1 MPFFAGDYKLDMS
14 SQSAVKQHSPAV
26 EFKGSVFTLT
36 ILLIRRPDLEEI
48 ASDIKSRL
56 SQAPHFFLN
65 APVVLDLSPIRES
78 DEVPNFA
85 AMSELLREQQLVA
98 VGVTNGSDEQN
109 EAAVSAG
116 FALMQSAP
124 QRHSSPSKKEVVR
137 EIVTEQEIVEV
148 PTSIPAKVV
157 SQPVRSGQQVYAKGC
172 DLILL
177 AAVNPGAEVIAD
189 GNIHVYAPL
198 RGRALAGV
206 QGNEEARIFTLNF
219 GAEMVSIAGH
229 YRVFEEQPPSDVSG
243 KTAHVTLDGEK
254 LLISSMN

>member
-1 MPFFAGDYKLDMS
+1 L
-14 SQSAVKQHSPAV
+14 V
-26 EFKGSVFTLT
+26 
-36 ILLIRRPDLEEI
+36 
-48 ASDIKSRL
+48 
-56 SQAPHFFLN
+56 
-65 APVVLDLSPIRES
+65 PVGI
-78 DEVPNFA
+78 
-85 AMSELLREQQLVA
+85 
-98 VGVTNGSDEQN
+98 TNGSEEQN
-109 EAAVSAG
+109 QGAVTAG
-116 FALMQSAP
+116 FALLQNSP
-124 QRHSSPSKKEVVR
+124 QRRTAQSKQEPVQDVVS
-137 EIVTEQEIVEV
+137 EPEIVEV

-206 QGNEEARIFTLNF
+206 QGNEEARIFALNF

-229 YRVFEEQPPSDVSG
+229 YRVFEERPSSDVLG
-243 KTAHVTLDGEK
+243 KAAQVALDGEK